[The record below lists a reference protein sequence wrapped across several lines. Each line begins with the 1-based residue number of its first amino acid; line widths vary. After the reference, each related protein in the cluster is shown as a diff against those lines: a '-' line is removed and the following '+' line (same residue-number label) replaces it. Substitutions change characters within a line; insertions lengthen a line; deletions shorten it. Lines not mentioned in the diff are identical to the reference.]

1 MKNTVSLPEGYSE
14 EFGID
19 LQKNKKLMLLVNGIA
34 IAIMIPMAFLGALAV
49 PFDSFFDSDE
59 IWYMP
64 LLKASVL
71 ILGYIAYI
79 VLHELV
85 HGIFMKYFSGVKP
98 KYGFTLMYAYAGSEA
113 YFNKKSYI
121 IIALAPV
128 VIWGAVLG
136 VLCAVLPQSWFWVV
150 YLIQIGNISG
160 AAGDFYVT
168 ARFLLLPRDI
178 LVRDTGV
185 AMTVFAKSAETV

>member
-34 IAIMIPMAFLGALAV
+34 IAIMLPMAFLGALAV
-49 PFDSFFDSDE
+49 PFASFFDSDE

-71 ILGYIAYI
+71 MLGYIAYI

-85 HGIFMKYFSGVKP
+85 HGIFMKHFSGVKP

-168 ARFLLLPRDI
+168 FKFLKLPKDI
-178 LVRDTGV
+178 LVNDTGV
-185 AMTVFAKSAETV
+185 AMTVYTKK

>member
-34 IAIMIPMAFLGALAV
+34 VLLMAVMAFAGALIV
-49 PFDSFFDSDE
+49 PFSSLYSADGT
-59 IWYMP
+59 WYMP
-64 LLKASVL
+64 LVKIFVMMA
-71 ILGYIAYI
+71 GYVAYI
-79 VLHELV
+79 ILHELV
-85 HGIFMKYFSGVKP
+85 HGVFMKCFSGIKP
-98 KYGFTLMYAYAGSEA
+98 KYGFTLMYAYAGSSA

-168 ARFLLLPRDI
+168 FKFLKLPKDI
-178 LVRDTGV
+178 LVNDTGV
-185 AMTVFAKSAETV
+185 AMTVYTKNN

>member
-49 PFDSFFDSDE
+49 PFASFFDSDE

-64 LLKASVL
+64 LLKTSVL
-71 ILGYIAYI
+71 MLGYIAYI

-85 HGIFMKYFSGVKP
+85 HGIFMKHFSGVKP

-168 ARFLLLPRDI
+168 FKFLKLPKDI
-178 LVRDTGV
+178 LVNDTGV
-185 AMTVFAKSAETV
+185 AMTVYTKNN

>member
-1 MKNTVSLPEGYSE
+1 MENSLSLPEGYGKILE
-14 EFGID
+14 ID

-34 IAIMIPMAFLGALAV
+34 LVLMLALAALGAYIV
-49 PFDSFFDSDE
+49 PIDTFFDNE
-59 IWYMP
+59 VWYMP
-64 LLKASVL
+64 LIKLAVMMG
-71 ILGYIAYI
+71 GYVAYI

-85 HGIFMKYFSGVKP
+85 HGIFMKHFSGVKP

-113 YFNKKSYI
+113 YFNKQSYI

-136 VLCAVLPQSWFWVV
+136 VLCAVLPQGWFWVV
-150 YLIQIGNISG
+150 YFIQIGNLSG

-168 ARFLLLPRDI
+168 LKFLKLPKDI
-178 LVRDTGV
+178 LVNDTGV
-185 AMTVFAKSAETV
+185 AMTVYAKNN

>member
-1 MKNTVSLPEGYSE
+1 MKNTVSLPEGYRE
-14 EFGID
+14 AFGID

-34 IAIMIPMAFLGALAV
+34 IAIMLPMAFLGALAV
-49 PFDSFFDSDE
+49 PFVSFFGSDE
-59 IWYMP
+59 LWYMP

-71 ILGYIAYI
+71 MLGYIAYI

-85 HGIFMKYFSGVKP
+85 HGVFMKCFSGIKP
-98 KYGFTLMYAYAGSEA
+98 KYGFTLMYAYAGSSA

-168 ARFLLLPRDI
+168 FKFLKLPKDI
-178 LVRDTGV
+178 LVNDTGV
-185 AMTVFAKSAETV
+185 AMTVYTKNN

>member
-1 MKNTVSLPEGYSE
+1 MENSLSLPEGYGKILE
-14 EFGID
+14 ID

-34 IAIMIPMAFLGALAV
+34 LVLMLALAALGAYIV
-49 PFDSFFDSDE
+49 PIDTFFDNE
-59 IWYMP
+59 VWYMP
-64 LLKASVL
+64 LIKLAVMMG
-71 ILGYIAYI
+71 GYVAYI

-85 HGIFMKYFSGVKP
+85 HGIFMKHFSGVKP

-136 VLCAVLPQSWFWVV
+136 VLCAVLPQGWFWVA
-150 YLIQIGNISG
+150 YFIQMGNISG

-168 ARFLLLPRDI
+168 LKFLKLPKDI
-178 LVRDTGV
+178 LVNDTGV
-185 AMTVFAKSAETV
+185 AMTVYAKNN

>member
-1 MKNTVSLPEGYSE
+1 
-14 EFGID
+14 
-19 LQKNKKLMLLVNGIA
+19 
-34 IAIMIPMAFLGALAV
+34 
-49 PFDSFFDSDE
+49 
-59 IWYMP
+59 
-64 LLKASVL
+64 
-71 ILGYIAYI
+71 
-79 VLHELV
+79 
-85 HGIFMKYFSGVKP
+85 
-98 KYGFTLMYAYAGSEA
+98 MYAYAGSEA

-168 ARFLLLPRDI
+168 FKFLKLPKDI
-178 LVRDTGV
+178 LVNDTGV
-185 AMTVFAKSAETV
+185 AMTVYTKK

>member
-1 MKNTVSLPEGYSE
+1 MENSLYLPEGYGKILE
-14 EFGID
+14 ID

-34 IAIMIPMAFLGALAV
+34 LVLMLALVALGAYIV
-49 PFDSFFDSDE
+49 PIDTFFDNE
-59 IWYMP
+59 VWYMP
-64 LLKASVL
+64 LIKLAVMMG
-71 ILGYIAYI
+71 GYVAYI

-85 HGIFMKYFSGVKP
+85 HGIFMKHFSGVKP

-136 VLCAVLPQSWFWVV
+136 VLCAVLPQGWFWVV
-150 YLIQIGNISG
+150 YFIQIGNLSG
-160 AAGDFYVT
+160 AAGD
-168 ARFLLLPRDI
+168 
-178 LVRDTGV
+178 
-185 AMTVFAKSAETV
+185 

>member
-1 MKNTVSLPEGYSE
+1 MKNILSLPEGYSK

-49 PFDSFFDSDE
+49 PFASFFDSDE

-71 ILGYIAYI
+71 MLGYIAYI
-79 VLHELV
+79 VFHELV
-85 HGIFMKYFSGVKP
+85 HGIFMKHFSGVKP
-98 KYGFTLMYAYAGSEA
+98 KYGFTLMYAYAGSSA

-168 ARFLLLPRDI
+168 FKFLKLPKDI
-178 LVRDTGV
+178 LVNDTGV
-185 AMTVFAKSAETV
+185 AMTVYTKNN

>member
-34 IAIMIPMAFLGALAV
+34 IAIMLPMAFLGALAV
-49 PFDSFFDSDE
+49 PFASFFGSDE
-59 IWYMP
+59 LWYMP

-71 ILGYIAYI
+71 MLGYIAYI

-85 HGIFMKYFSGVKP
+85 HGVFMKCFSGIKP
-98 KYGFTLMYAYAGSEA
+98 KYGFTLMYAYAGSSA

-168 ARFLLLPRDI
+168 FKFLKLPKDI
-178 LVRDTGV
+178 LVNDTGV
-185 AMTVFAKSAETV
+185 AMTVYTKK

>member
-1 MKNTVSLPEGYSE
+1 MENSLYLPEGYGKILE
-14 EFGID
+14 ID

-34 IAIMIPMAFLGALAV
+34 LVLMLALVALGAYIV
-49 PFDSFFDSDE
+49 PIDTFFDNE
-59 IWYMP
+59 VWYMP
-64 LLKASVL
+64 LIKLAVMMG
-71 ILGYIAYI
+71 GYVAYI

-85 HGIFMKYFSGVKP
+85 HGIFMKHFSGVKP

-136 VLCAVLPQSWFWVV
+136 VLCAVLPQGWFWVV
-150 YLIQIGNISG
+150 YFIQIGNLSG

-168 ARFLLLPRDI
+168 LKFLKLPKDI
-178 LVRDTGV
+178 LVNDTGV
-185 AMTVFAKSAETV
+185 AMTVYAKNN

>member
-34 IAIMIPMAFLGALAV
+34 IAIMLPMAFLGALAV
-49 PFDSFFDSDE
+49 PFASFFDSDE

-71 ILGYIAYI
+71 MLGYIAYI

-85 HGIFMKYFSGVKP
+85 HGIFMKHFSGVKP

-150 YLIQIGNISG
+150 YLIQIANISG
-160 AAGDFYVT
+160 AADDIYVT
-168 ARFLLLPRDI
+168 FKFLKLPKDI
-178 LVRDTGV
+178 LATDTGV
-185 AMTVFAKSAETV
+185 AMKVYTKK

>member
-1 MKNTVSLPEGYSE
+1 MKNSLSLPEDYGKILE
-14 EFGID
+14 ID

-34 IAIMIPMAFLGALAV
+34 LVIMLALAALGAYIV
-49 PFDSFFDSDE
+49 PINTFLNTDE
-59 IWYMP
+59 AWYMP
-64 LLKASVL
+64 LIKLAVMMG
-71 ILGYIAYI
+71 GYVAYI
-79 VLHELV
+79 ILHELV
-85 HGIFMKYFSGVKP
+85 HGIFMKKFSGVKP

-136 VLCAVLPQSWFWVV
+136 VLCAVLPQGWFWVA
-150 YLIQIGNISG
+150 YFIQIGNISG

-168 ARFLLLPRDI
+168 LKFLKLPKDI
-178 LVRDTGV
+178 LVNDTGV
-185 AMTVFAKSAETV
+185 AMTVYAKNN

>member
-1 MKNTVSLPEGYSE
+1 M
-14 EFGID
+14 
-19 LQKNKKLMLLVNGIA
+19 
-34 IAIMIPMAFLGALAV
+34 
-49 PFDSFFDSDE
+49 
-59 IWYMP
+59 
-64 LLKASVL
+64 
-71 ILGYIAYI
+71 LGYIAYI

-85 HGIFMKYFSGVKP
+85 HGVFMKCFSGIKP
-98 KYGFTLMYAYAGSEA
+98 KYGFTLMYAYAGSSA

-168 ARFLLLPRDI
+168 FKFLKLPKDI
-178 LVRDTGV
+178 LVNDTGV
-185 AMTVFAKSAETV
+185 AMTVYTKNN